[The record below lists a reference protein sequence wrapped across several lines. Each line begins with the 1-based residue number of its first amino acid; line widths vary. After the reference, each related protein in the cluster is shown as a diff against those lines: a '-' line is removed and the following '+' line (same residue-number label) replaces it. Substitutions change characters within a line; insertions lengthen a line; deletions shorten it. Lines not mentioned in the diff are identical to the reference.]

1 MATIGTSYGGDL
13 NRPGYTDEGGIT
25 GIRED
30 LADVIAD
37 ISPTETPFLTKCG
50 RQKTS
55 NTYTEWQTAELRA
68 PQVQGEVE
76 GSDTGTNF
84 QPTERVGNYTMI
96 QKEGFK
102 VSGTATALN
111 LAGRNKEYAYQALQ
125 AGKALKRDL
134 EMALLGT
141 QARDPGST
149 TKARMLA
156 GVGCWISTNVVG
168 DATFP
173 TAGDGTG
180 TFAAGSGAAFAQ
192 ADFDSI
198 LQAIWEEGGTPDR
211 VYLSADLMSAAVAN
225 LEGNNN
231 QRANIMAS
239 EEKVVNSMVR
249 YQTPFGAVTFVPSRM
264 MPAGSIYVVD
274 SSQFKVATLRGWK
287 QSKLSVTG
295 DSVSGQIVGEHTLV
309 CLNEKASGHMATYTA
324 EAPAGD

>member
-30 LADVIAD
+30 LADIISD

-50 RQKTS
+50 KQSTS
-55 NTYTEWQTAELRA
+55 NTYTEWQTAEIRP
-68 PQVQGEVE
+68 PQIQGEVE
-76 GSDTGTNF
+76 GSDTDSEF
-84 QPTERVGNYTMI
+84 QPTVRVGNYTMI
-96 QKEGFK
+96 QKQGFK

-141 QARDPGST
+141 QARSAGST
-149 TKARMLA
+149 ATPRMLA
-156 GVGCWISTNVVG
+156 GVGSWITTNTVG

-173 TAGDGTG
+173 TDADGTG
-180 TFAAGSGAAFAQ
+180 TFAAGTGAAFNQ

-211 VYLSADLMSAAVAN
+211 VYLSADLMTAAVEA

-239 EEKVVNSMVR
+239 EEKVINSMVR

-274 SSQFKVATLRGWK
+274 SSKWKVATLRGWK
-287 QSKLSVTG
+287 QDKLARTG
-295 DSVSGQIVGEHTLV
+295 DSLHGQIVGEHTLV
-309 CLNEKASGHMATYTA
+309 SLNEKASGHMATYTA
-324 EAPAGD
+324 